1 MKLRTV
7 LNELRCAPLC
17 VGREELLDEDVI
29 VVPKYEKN
37 VPPEAKLLRLCSL
50 KSYLEEHVKAD
61 EGQVLLVH
69 TQGELP
75 GGFSCTPDAVVVSH
89 PYSYGDFRA
98 TFLDLPASAAIL
110 EVRREKMFEAFLASY
125 DLAQFA
131 RRSSEVL
138 GNPVIITNADMR
150 LLATAGDF
158 PADAPD
164 VQEVLSCG
172 YVSES
177 VNSDLETDG
186 MIEAVRRARHSL
198 LSGALRFGRHW
209 VTSIIYY
216 HHLEMGRYDVM
227 ESDRSITGFDL
238 ELVDYASQLAGI
250 MIDRLGAAGE
260 RVGFGSSVLE
270 DLVAGGFA
278 NEPTMRAQLALTGL
292 PLDVSYALMAVMGQ
306 RGAGKDYYAR
316 VGGIVA
322 RAFRD
327 CLWCAHEDCLVVLA
341 PIGKNECVGY
351 DDYARAAR
359 RLSGNTQLT
368 SALDNNDLRAF
379 VAEPLRDLTLAPG
392 RLAQATDLASAC
404 ASRVAGR
411 VVYFWENRFAV
422 LACAPERSD
431 RLERMLD
438 KRVVAMA
445 DYDREHGTD
454 YLKTTVMSVRFPGSP
469 AEAASALSVHRNTY
483 FYRVNKVRELFFIDL
498 KDGDDRL
505 ATSFSTSILEGL
517 GS

>member
-29 VVPKYEKN
+29 VVPEYEKN

-50 KSYLEEHVKAD
+50 NSYLEEHVKAD

-75 GGFSCTPDAVVVSH
+75 EGFSCTPDAVVVSH

-198 LSGALRFGRHW
+198 LSGASRFGRHW

-260 RVGFGSSVLE
+260 RVGCGSSVLE

-327 CLWCAHEDCLVVLA
+327 CLWCAREDCLVVLA

-379 VAEPLRDLTLAPG
+379 VAEPLR
-392 RLAQATDLASAC
+392 DLASAC

>member
-7 LNELRCAPLC
+7 LNELECQALA
-17 VGREELLDEDVI
+17 VGREELLDDDVI
-29 VVPKYEKN
+29 VVPEYEAN
-37 VPPEAKLLRLCSL
+37 VPSEAKLLRLCSL
-50 KSYLEEHVKAD
+50 DDFMAGGVRAQ

-69 TQGELP
+69 TQEGLP
-75 GGFSCTPDAVVVSH
+75 EGFECSADAVVARH
-89 PYSYGDFRA
+89 PFSYGDFRA

-110 EVRREKMFEAFLASY
+110 EVRKDKMFEAFLASY
-125 DLAQFA
+125 DLTQFA
-131 RRSSEVL
+131 RRSSAVL

-172 YVSES
+172 YVSEG
-177 VNSDLETDG
+177 VNSDLEADG
-186 MIEAVRRARHSL
+186 MIEAVRHARHSL
-198 LSGALRFGRHW
+198 LSGANRHGRHW

-227 ESDRSITGFDL
+227 ESDRPITGFDL
-238 ELVDYASQLAGI
+238 ELVDYAGQLAGV

-270 DLVAGGFA
+270 DLVSGGFA
-278 NEPTMRAQLALTGL
+278 NEPTMRAQLTLTGM
-292 PLDVSYALMAVMGQ
+292 PLDVSYALMCVVGQ
-306 RGAGKDYYAR
+306 RGAGREYYAH

-327 CLWCAHEDCLVVLA
+327 CLWCAREECLVVLA
-341 PIGKNECVGY
+341 PIGRNECAGY

-359 RLSGNTQLT
+359 RLSGNTQLAA
-368 SALDNNDLRAF
+368 ALENNDLRAF
-379 VAEPLRDLTLAPG
+379 VAEPLRDLAQAPG
-392 RLAQATDLASAC
+392 RLSQAQDLASVC
-404 ASRVAGR
+404 AAQAPGR
-411 VVYFWENRFAV
+411 IVYFWENRFAV
-422 LACAPERSD
+422 LARTPCGAD

-454 YLKTTVMSVRFPGSP
+454 YLRTAVMSVRFPGSP
-469 AEAASALSVHRNTY
+469 ADAAAALNVHRNTY
-483 FYRVNKVRELFFIDL
+483 FYRMNKVRELFFIDL

-505 ATSFSTSILEGL
+505 ATSFSTSIMEGL
-517 GS
+517 E

>member
-29 VVPKYEKN
+29 VVPEYEKN

-75 GGFSCTPDAVVVSH
+75 EGFSCTPDAVVVSH

-198 LSGALRFGRHW
+198 LSGASRFGRHW

-292 PLDVSYALMAVMGQ
+292 PLDVMGQ

-327 CLWCAHEDCLVVLA
+327 CLWCAREDCLVVLA